1 MGKYP
6 VIDGVLTIPEGVVE
20 IRYREYYNRQDIIK
34 VILPSTMTYISSLAF
49 QECQNLESIN
59 IPDSVQCIDDYAF
72 SRCLSL
78 TSIHIPALT
87 QVGKAVFEYCHSL
100 RSITVSEENPY
111 IDSRCNCNAII
122 DTATDTLLY
131 GGPASEVPRGVKA
144 IGKNAFRF
152 CDTLKSIVLPE
163 GLTKIESSAFVGCH
177 NLETINLPEGLETIG
192 DKAFLSCEALAGVD
206 IPSTVKTIG
215 SGAFQHCFSLTR
227 INIPA
232 CAELGHAAFAGCGAI
247 ESISV
252 DENNPTYDNRG
263 GCNAIIETR
272 TNTLI
277 KGCKSTVIP
286 ESVKEI
292 GHSAFFDCK
301 DLETINIPQTVT
313 AIGCQAFSATG
324 LKQISLPDGLMS
336 IGDSAFD
343 QCVALIS
350 IKLPKNLKS
359 MGTFEGCT
367 SLKAIEIPSGVEKI
381 SKDVFKGCSSLS
393 SITFPDGSEVYDSRD
408 GINAIIEKKTGK
420 LISGCNGTVIPD
432 NVTSI
437 GGWAFYG
444 SVLSKLIVP
453 KSVIEIDSSSFSKCT
468 ILESIS
474 VEEGN
479 PMYDSRGGCNAIIE
493 TATDTLLV
501 GFGVTV
507 IPEGIKAI
515 RSRAFDGCV
524 TLTEIAIPAGIKT
537 IPWCAFRDCVNLKTV
552 TLPVGVSK
560 VEWGAFQDCHALE
573 CINVPF
579 GKVDF
584 YKKRL
589 PEELHSKIVEL
600 PKPDKKKLKTV

>member
-34 VILPSTMTYISSLAF
+34 VILPSTMTYISRMAF

-72 SRCLSL
+72 WNCLSL

-87 QVGKAVFEYCHSL
+87 QVGKEVFESCRSL

-131 GGPASEVPRGVKA
+131 GGPASEVPSGVKV
-144 IGKNAFRF
+144 IGQNAFHS

-163 GLTKIESSAFVGCH
+163 GLTKIESRAFVGCH

-192 DKAFLSCEALAGVD
+192 DKAFSFCEALTGID
-206 IPSTVKTIG
+206 IPNTVKTIG
-215 SGAFQHCFSLTR
+215 NDAFNCCSSLTR

-232 CAELGHAAFAGCGAI
+232 CAELGSAAFAGCGAI
-247 ESISV
+247 ECISV

-263 GCNAIIETR
+263 GCNAIIETH

-286 ESVKEI
+286 ENVKVI
-292 GHSAFFDCK
+292 GDWAFECCK
-301 DLETINIPQTVT
+301 DLETINIPKTVT
-313 AIGCQAFSATG
+313 AIGRQAFSATG

-336 IGDSAFD
+336 IGDSAFE
-343 QCVALIS
+343 QCVALTNV
-350 IKLPKNLKS
+350 KLPKNLKT
-359 MGTFEGCT
+359 MGSFTGCT
-367 SLKAIEIPSGVEKI
+367 SLTAIDIPSGVEKI
-381 SKDVFKGCSSLS
+381 SYKLFYGCSSLS

-420 LISGCNGTVIPD
+420 LKSGCNGTVIPD

-437 GGWAFYG
+437 GSRAFYG

-453 KSVIEIDSSSFSKCT
+453 KSVIKIDIFSFYKCT

-479 PMYDSRGGCNAIIE
+479 PMFDSRGGCNAIIE

-507 IPEGIKAI
+507 IPEGVKTIH
-515 RSRAFDGCV
+515 SCAFEGCDN
-524 TLTEIAIPAGIKT
+524 LNEIAIPAGIKK
-537 IPWCAFRDCVNLKTV
+537 IPTGAFRDCVNLKTV

-560 VEWGAFQDCHALE
+560 VEWDAFKRCHALE

-589 PEELHSKIVEL
+589 PEELHAKIVEL

>member
-34 VILPSTMTYISSLAF
+34 VILPSTMTYISGLAF

-59 IPDSVQCIDDYAF
+59 IPDSVQCIDNYAF
-72 SRCLSL
+72 SRCRSL

-87 QVGKAVFEYCHSL
+87 EIGKAVFENCHSL

-131 GGPASEVPRGVKA
+131 GGPASEVPRDVKA

-192 DKAFLSCEALAGVD
+192 DKAFFSCEALTGID
-206 IPSTVKTIG
+206 IPNTVKTIG
-215 SGAFQHCFSLTR
+215 GTAFANCYSLTR

-232 CAELGHAAFAGCGAI
+232 GAELGPGAFAGCGAI
-247 ESISV
+247 ECISV

-263 GCNAIIETR
+263 GCNAIIETL

-292 GHSAFFDCK
+292 GHCAFSDCK

-313 AIGCQAFSATG
+313 AIGRQAFSATG

-336 IGDSAFD
+336 IGDSAFNK
-343 QCVALIS
+343 CVALAS

-359 MGTFEGCT
+359 MGTFRECT

-381 SKDVFKGCSSLS
+381 SYDVFYGCSSLS

-408 GINAIIEKKTGK
+408 GITPNLEKKT
-420 LISGCNGTVIPD
+420 LQNFI
-432 NVTSI
+432 
-437 GGWAFYG
+437 F
-444 SVLSKLIVP
+444 
-453 KSVIEIDSSSFSKCT
+453 
-468 ILESIS
+468 
-474 VEEGN
+474 
-479 PMYDSRGGCNAIIE
+479 
-493 TATDTLLV
+493 
-501 GFGVTV
+501 
-507 IPEGIKAI
+507 I
-515 RSRAFDGCV
+515 RSSQF
-524 TLTEIAIPAGIKT
+524 
-537 IPWCAFRDCVNLKTV
+537 
-552 TLPVGVSK
+552 
-560 VEWGAFQDCHALE
+560 
-573 CINVPF
+573 
-579 GKVDF
+579 
-584 YKKRL
+584 
-589 PEELHSKIVEL
+589 
-600 PKPDKKKLKTV
+600 